1 MPGHGMGRGQG
12 GGRGGR
18 RGWGQLALFLRP
30 GILLLLKEDP
40 SHGYNLIDDL
50 RQKGIIDGDL
60 DAGVVY
66 RYLREMEE
74 EGLLIAEWQTEGP
87 GVPRKVYRV
96 TPSGQEFI
104 HGCMLNL
111 QRTQQRLE
119 HLFKLYRKNLEKEDR
134 SNGH

>member
-1 MPGHGMGRGQG
+1 MPGYGMGRGRG

-30 GILLLLKEDP
+30 GILLLLREDP

-50 RQKGIIDGDL
+50 RQEGIIDEDL
-60 DAGVVY
+60 DAAVVY

-74 EGLLIAEWQTEGP
+74 EGLLLAEWHTEGP
-87 GVPRKVYRV
+87 GVPRKVYHL
-96 TPSGQEFI
+96 TASGQEFI
-104 HGCMLNL
+104 HGCMYNL

-119 HLFKLYRKNLEKEDR
+119 HLFRLYRRNMGEEV
-134 SNGH
+134 